1 MYAAYI
7 YYMQRFFE
15 AVLQNISALAN
26 FITPVRYCDE
36 GYNVIRKTFGKPQ
49 KVFNTGLCYKFPI
62 IQTFD
67 IVNMKKQVHF
77 LNAHSVKSKSDK
89 VIPYNITI
97 DAQVEFRII
106 DPMVIY
112 SIDIFDDGNRE
123 PIRIYVDNE
132 VHLLI
137 DKVLK
142 ENPIDIQAMIDEALK
157 KKNCKEK
164 TNDLNDMIKIERI
177 VISAFDYNL
186 SLRHAQ

>member
-1 MYAAYI
+1 MYFIVNI
-7 YYMQRFFE
+7 Y
-15 AVLQNISALAN
+15 S
-26 FITPVRYCDE
+26 
-36 GYNVIRKTFGKPQ
+36 
-49 KVFNTGLCYKFPI
+49 NTGLCYKFPI

>member
-1 MYAAYI
+1 
-7 YYMQRFFE
+7 
-15 AVLQNISALAN
+15 
-26 FITPVRYCDE
+26 
-36 GYNVIRKTFGKPQ
+36 
-49 KVFNTGLCYKFPI
+49 
-62 IQTFD
+62 
-67 IVNMKKQVHF
+67 
-77 LNAHSVKSKSDK
+77 
-89 VIPYNITI
+89 
-97 DAQVEFRII
+97 
-106 DPMVIY
+106 MVIY